1 MKRRTF
7 WSIKNNRKRNQ
18 NVLETDKGMIFKL
31 LDNRNRE
38 SHLGNIAIDSYRKR
52 NLLLWKL
59 RAMKRLVCL
68 TKTDLMCLYNLWTS
82 CIWKII
88 MVAFQ
93 VKQSDEMYKFFNIL
107 LLFVF
112 VTVILVSIS
121 PMKIVWSSLNDH
133 SNRNTSKLA
142 IFIAIVALLN

>member
-18 NVLETDKGMIFKL
+18 NVLETDKGMTFKL

-107 LLFVF
+107 LLFVS

-133 SNRNTSKLA
+133 SNRNTCKLA